1 MQYIGERLL
10 PGQLGNFFIIL
21 SLVAS
26 MVASIAY
33 FKSTQSISLVDK
45 DSWKRLARIA
55 FGLDVLAIFAIFF
68 ILIYLIRSHYF
79 EYFYVYKNSSTELEP
94 KYILS
99 CLWSASEGSF
109 LLWTLWH
116 AVLGS
121 ILIFKAKEWEAPVM
135 TVISFAQLCL
145 ATMLLGIY
153 FFGKKVGSSPFS
165 LFREQMPELPLFTAK
180 DYVTRIKD
188 GNGLNPLLQNYWM
201 VIHPPVLFLG
211 FASTIVPFAFGIAG
225 LWTKKFGEVMKAALP
240 WALFSAAILGL
251 GIMMGAA
258 WAYESLTFGGYWAWD
273 PVENASLVPWLVLI
287 CGIHTLLAYRSS
299 GHSLRATHLFFILQ
313 FLLILYST
321 FLTRSGILGDTSVHS
336 FADLGMNLQLL
347 LFLCVFLFPAFILF
361 AVRYKQVPTIHKEES
376 ISSREFWLFVGSLVL
391 FLSAVY
397 IITYTSLPVFNKVM
411 RSNKAMSEDQEY
423 TYNRVLVLVA
433 VIIGLLT
440 AITQY
445 LKYKNTSRD
454 FLIKKIALPTLIALI
469 ISVLVSVYGG
479 INYQKYGIGYLA
491 AIHIALFAGIY
502 SFIANAMYIWIGVK
516 GDILKAGASI
526 AHVGFALGLVGIL
539 LSSSKKEVISWNTS
553 GIMMNFGKES
563 SEDPK
568 ENLTLV
574 KGQQMTMNNYLVNYV
589 KDTLFTGDPKRY
601 FEINFQNSNNK
612 ESFNL
617 YPNAFINYKG
627 NSGLMANP
635 DSKHYWNKDI
645 FTYITSLPDPEK
657 NKDTATYR
665 NQTVKPGDSIFYSA
679 GFFIV
684 DSIKKTNQRT
694 RINTAGA
701 DSVIALNISIKGK
714 DSSLRI
720 AEPLLI
726 YTKGNTVSVS
736 DTVLSQNLSIKIN
749 SITDNGID
757 IGVKES
763 DSLLQYVTL
772 KAYVFPMINILWLGI
787 IIMVIGFLMAMWRR
801 VKMNRLS
808 SV

>member
-10 PGQLGNFFIIL
+10 PGQLGHFFVIL

-26 MVASIAY
+26 LVASIAY
-33 FKSTQSISLVDK
+33 FKSTQSVAIPDK
-45 DSWKRLARIA
+45 ESWKKIARIA
-55 FGLDVLAIFAIFF
+55 FGLDVVSVFAVFG
-68 ILIYLIRSHYF
+68 ILLFLINSHYF
-79 EYFYVYKNSSTELEP
+79 EYFYIYKNSSYELQP
-94 KYILS
+94 QYILS

-135 TVISFAQLCL
+135 TVVSFAQLCL

-153 FFGKKVGSSPFS
+153 FFGKKVGASPFA
-165 LFREQMPELPLFTAK
+165 LFREQMPDLPLFAAK
-180 DYVTRIKD
+180 DYVTKIND

-211 FASTIVPFAFGIAG
+211 FASTIVPFAYGIAG

-240 WALFSAAILGL
+240 WALFSAGILGL

-273 PVENASLVPWLVLI
+273 PVENASLVPWIVLV
-287 CGIHTLLAYRSS
+287 CGIHTLLAYRST
-299 GHSLRATHLFFILQ
+299 GHSLRATHLFFIIQ

-336 FADLGMNLQLL
+336 FADLGMNMQLL
-347 LFLCVFLFPAFILF
+347 LFVLVFLFPAFILF
-361 AVRYKQVPTIHKEES
+361 FVRYKQIPAIHKEES

-397 IITYTSLPVFNKVM
+397 IIAYTSLPVFNKVVD
-411 RSNKAMSEDQEY
+411 SKKALGEDQEY

-440 AITQY
+440 AVTQY
-445 LKYKNTSRD
+445 LKYKSTTRK
-454 FLIKKIALPTLIALI
+454 FLLSKIGLPTIIALI
-469 ISVLVSVYGG
+469 ISVLISVFGD
-479 INYQKYGIGYLA
+479 IHYQKFGIGYLT
-491 AIHIALFAGIY
+491 AIHIALFAAVY
-502 SFIANAMYIWIGVK
+502 SAIANATYIWTGMK
-516 GDILKAGASI
+516 GDLLKAGASV
-526 AHVGFALGLVGIL
+526 AHVGFALSLVGIL
-539 LSSSKKEVISWNTS
+539 ISSSKKEVISFNTS
-553 GIMMNFGKES
+553 GIMMNFGS
-563 SEDPK
+563 QSAEDPK

-574 KGQQMTMNNYLVNYV
+574 KGQPMSMNQYRVNYV
-589 KDTLFTGDPKRY
+589 KDTFFAGDPKRY
-601 FEINFQNSNNK
+601 FEINFQNKNGK
-612 ESFNL
+612 ENFNL

-635 DSKHYWNKDI
+635 DSRHYWNKDI

-657 NKDTATYR
+657 NKDTSTYR
-665 NQTVKPGDSIFYSA
+665 DKLVKQGEKLFYSS
-679 GFFIV
+679 GYFTV
-684 DSIKKTNQRT
+684 DSVTSLNERE
-694 RINTAGA
+694 RINTSAA
-701 DSVIALNISIKGK
+701 DSLVALKISVHGK
-714 DSSLRI
+714 DSSNYL
-720 AEPLLI
+720 ALPLLV
-726 YTKGNTVSVS
+726 YSKGNISVIP
-736 DTVLSQNLSIKIN
+736 DTVIAQNISLRLNAITPEGIN
-749 SITDNGID
+749 

-772 KAYVFPMINILWLGI
+772 KAYVFPMINILWLGV
-787 IIMVIGFLMAMWRR
+787 IIMVIGFFMSMWRR
-801 VKMNRLS
+801 FKGV
-808 SV
+808 

>member
-1 MQYIGERLL
+1 MQYTGEHLF
-10 PGQLGNFFIIL
+10 PGQLGHLLVIL

-26 MVASIAY
+26 FIASIAY
-33 FKSTQSISLVDK
+33 FKSTQSNSSEDK
-45 DSWKRLARIA
+45 ESWKRLARIC
-55 FGLDVLAIFAIFF
+55 FGLDVVAVFGVFFLLIF
-68 ILIYLIRSHYF
+68 LIQSHYF
-79 EYFYVYKNSSTELEP
+79 EYFYVYKNSSRELEP

-121 ILIFKAKEWEAPVM
+121 ILVFKAKEWEAPVM
-135 TVISFAQLCL
+135 TVVSFAQFCL

-153 FFGKKVGSSPFS
+153 FFGKKVGASPFG
-165 LFREQMPELPLFTAK
+165 LFRQQMPELPLFTSA
-180 DYVTRIKD
+180 DYVTKIKD

-240 WALFSAAILGL
+240 WALFSAAVLGL

-273 PVENASLVPWLVLI
+273 PVENASLVPWLVLV

-299 GHSLRATHLFFILQ
+299 GHSLRATHLFFIIQ
-313 FLLILYST
+313 FILVLYST
-321 FLTRSGILGDTSVHS
+321 FLTRSGILGDSSVHS

-347 LFLCVFLFPAFILF
+347 LFLLVFLIPALMLF
-361 AVRYKQVPTIHKEES
+361 AVRYKQIPTIQKEES

-391 FLSAVY
+391 FLSAAY
-397 IITYTSLPVFNKVM
+397 IIVYTSLPVFNKV
-411 RSNKAMSEDQEY
+411 SESKKALGEDQEY
-423 TYNRVLVLVA
+423 TYNRVMVLVA
-433 VIIGLLT
+433 VVVGLLT

-445 LKYKNTSRD
+445 LKYKNTARGF
-454 FLIKKIALPTLIALI
+454 FLKKIALPTVIALI
-469 ISVLVSVYGG
+469 ISVLISVFGG
-479 INYQKYGIGYLA
+479 INYMKFGIGYLT
-491 AIHIALFAGIY
+491 AIHVAIFAAVY
-502 SFIANAMYIWIGVK
+502 AVTANAMYIWIGMK
-516 GDILKAGASI
+516 GDVAKAGASV
-526 AHVGFALGLVGIL
+526 AHFGFALMLTGMLVA
-539 LSSSKKEVISWNTS
+539 SSKREVISWNTS
-553 GIMMNFGKES
+553 GIMLNFGSES

-574 KGQQMTMNNYLVNYV
+574 KGQQMSMNQYWVTYT
-589 KDTLFTGDPKRY
+589 KDTFFTGDPKHY
-601 FEINFQNSNNK
+601 FEINFQHKNSK

-635 DSKHYWNKDI
+635 DSRHYWNRDI

-657 NKDTATYR
+657 NKDTASYH
-665 NQTVKPGDSIFYSA
+665 NKTVHTGDSVFYSS
-679 GFFIV
+679 GYFIV
-684 DSIKKTNQRT
+684 DSITSHHSRT
-694 RINTAGA
+694 RINTSAA
-701 DSVIALNISIKGK
+701 DSVLALNISVFGK
-714 DSSLRI
+714 DSSNHLAQPI
-720 AEPLLI
+720 LV
-726 YTKGNTVSVS
+726 YTKGKVDVIA
-736 DTVLSQNLSIKIN
+736 DTVLSQNLSLKVN
-749 SITDNGID
+749 SITPAGID
-757 IGVKES
+757 LGVKES

-772 KAYVFPMINILWLGI
+772 KAYIFPMINILWMGV

-801 VKMNRLS
+801 FRLNKE
-808 SV
+808 